1 MASRASRAWCCIA
14 SRPGPTGIRS
24 QWTPGRSLDTGDPG
38 VTIPATLRTPAHGGH
53 DPSNEMRTWTFKVRP
68 GVTFHENWGE
78 LTAEDVKFTVDQSF
92 KPDAL
97 GGSAY
102 FFRNHLDR
110 IETPDKHAW
119 A

>member
-1 MASRASRAWCCIA
+1 
-14 SRPGPTGIRS
+14 
-24 QWTPGRSLDTGDPG
+24 
-38 VTIPATLRTPAHGGH
+38 
-53 DPSNEMRTWTFKVRP
+53 MRTWTFKVRP